1 MEFESNILIA
11 LVILIVFASMV
22 IDIIAEI
29 KK

>member
-1 MEFESNILIA
+1 MEFESNILIV
-11 LVILIVFASMV
+11 LVILIVFAYMV